1 MRKIVFLFLIMLGL
15 FSCSS
20 DKAKIGGDYSLAYES
35 EDMESAPITRMNE
48 PAAPLM
54 IKEQTTSIIEKKIIK
69 DANIGVE
76 VYDYKLF
83 RIKLDSLVKTL
94 NGYIANDNLYNN
106 DESINCDVA
115 IRIPEKN
122 FDKFLMQ
129 LDKGTEKTLY
139 KNISTR
145 DITEEFIDIESRL
158 NNKKSVEKRYA
169 QLLSKARNV
178 KDILE
183 IEEKLR
189 VIREEI
195 ESSQGRLNY
204 LNSQV
209 SFSTINLTIIQ
220 KIDYKYQPSK
230 GKNFF
235 QMLIRS
241 LDRGWSVFLQFLL
254 FVFKLWP
261 FVIIIAAIIIAYFK
275 FWKHKKAKKQKKDK

>member
-1 MRKIVFLFLIMLGL
+1 MRKIVILFLLIIG
-15 FSCSS
+15 FISCSS
-20 DKAKIGGDYSLAYES
+20 DKSKMESGYSLAYES
-35 EDMESAPITRMNE
+35 DLEESAPITRMNA
-48 PAAPLM
+48 PASPLM
-54 IKEQTTSIIEKKIIK
+54 MKEQTTSVIEKKIIK
-69 DANIGVE
+69 DAAIGVE

-83 RIKLDSLVKTL
+83 RIKLDSLVKSL

-122 FDKFLMQ
+122 FDKFLQ
-129 LDKGTEKTLY
+129 LLEKGTEKTLY

-145 DITEEFIDIESRL
+145 DVTEEFIDIEARL
-158 NNKKSVEKRYA
+158 TNKKSVEKRYA

-209 SFSTINLTIIQ
+209 SLSTIYLTIIQ

-230 GKNFF
+230 RMNFF
-235 QMLIRS
+235 QLLIKS
-241 LDRGWSVFLQFLL
+241 LDKVLNILLQFFL
-254 FVFKLWP
+254 FIFKL
-261 FVIIIAAIIIAYFK
+261 
-275 FWKHKKAKKQKKDK
+275 